1 LIQQS
6 NQPLSKDTILS
17 VLEPQTLDTIAAV
30 EIHQTLRSTNDRLW
44 DRLRE
49 GFETP
54 AVCLSEMQTQGRG
67 RRGDRW
73 QSPSTGNLY
82 LSIFWPFPANTT
94 QSGLSIAIGI
104 TLINTLK
111 AQGIKGLKLKW
122 PNDILYKKQKLAG
135 ILVESRFGNRQNTV
149 IGIGLNYKLPSAIKN
164 KINQPTTSLQQL
176 CTEAVPC
183 RNRLAGHIIQ
193 NMIETLEKFQT
204 RGLRDFLPQWSQYDA
219 LADSL
224 IDLIYDDKTI
234 TVKACGISETGELQ
248 YQHNNQLHTLANSH
262 VSIRLNS

>member
-1 LIQQS
+1 LTRS
-6 NQPLSKDTILS
+6 PLSKDTIFS
-17 VLEPQTLDTIAAV
+17 VLQPKTVNVLEAV
-30 EIHQTLRSTNDRLW
+30 EIHQTVTSTNDRLW
-44 DRLRE
+44 ERLSE
-49 GFETP
+49 GFESP
-54 AVCLSEMQTQGRG
+54 AICLSETQTQGRG

-73 QSPSTGNLY
+73 QSPSSGNLY
-82 LSIFWPFPANTT
+82 LSIFWPFPANIT
-94 QSGLSIAIGI
+94 QSGLSIAVGI

-111 AQGIKGLKLKW
+111 AQGINDLKLKW
-122 PNDILYKKQKLAG
+122 PNDIWYKKQKLAG

-149 IGIGLNYKLPSAIKN
+149 IGIGLNFKLPSATKN
-164 KINQPTTSLQQL
+164 KIHQPTTSLQQL
-176 CTEAVPC
+176 CTKAVPC
-183 RNRLAGHIIQ
+183 RNILAGHIIQ
-193 NMIETLEKFQT
+193 NMIETLERFQT
-204 RGLRDFLPQWSQYDA
+204 RGLRDFLPQWTQYDA